1 MSFESDLKRM
11 EEITELLKDEKT
23 GLEESIKLYEEAS
36 ALGKK
41 LTKTLSDIQRK
52 IEIVTS
58 DDENELSTDEFEDI
72 PEKDAGGSS
81 GTADNP
87 LPF

>member
-11 EEITELLKDEKT
+11 EEITELLKNDET

-41 LTKTLSDIQRK
+41 LSKTLSEIERK
-52 IEIVTS
+52 VERVT
-58 DDENELSTDEFEDI
+58 STDEDILETEDM
-72 PEKDAGGSS
+72 
-81 GTADNP
+81 
-87 LPF
+87 